1 MTEYQY
7 EERRIDMIKLF
18 MILLICFFSSAAGS
32 ICGIGGGVIIKPA
45 LDASGI
51 MDAASVS
58 FLSGC
63 TVLSMAAVSLYNN
76 LKNRK
81 NSDFDKISASIL
93 TLGSITGGVLGKS
106 AFQYILLFPAM
117 KHRAGAIQAAILLVI
132 TAATLA
138 CELNKDKI
146 VTRTITN
153 KAVIFFTGCFL
164 GVLSAFLGI
173 GGGPVNLIVLFCLF
187 SMKTKEAA
195 LYSIFIILFS
205 QAASLLY
212 SILAGNVPH
221 VSTDILVLMSGCGI
235 LGGLAGSA
243 VSRKTDNR
251 TVDQLF
257 TGLMTVIIVISIY
270 NIFRYY

>member
-1 MTEYQY
+1 
-7 EERRIDMIKLF
+7 
-18 MILLICFFSSAAGS
+18 
-32 ICGIGGGVIIKPA
+32 
-45 LDASGI
+45 
-51 MDAASVS
+51 
-58 FLSGC
+58 
-63 TVLSMAAVSLYNN
+63 
-76 LKNRK
+76 
-81 NSDFDKISASIL
+81 
-93 TLGSITGGVLGKS
+93 
-106 AFQYILLFPAM
+106 
-117 KHRAGAIQAAILLVI
+117 
-132 TAATLA
+132 
-138 CELNKDKI
+138 
-146 VTRTITN
+146 
-153 KAVIFFTGCFL
+153 
-164 GVLSAFLGI
+164 
-173 GGGPVNLIVLFCLF
+173 
-187 SMKTKEAA
+187 MKTKEAA